1 MCASSSSVHASSRS
15 SSSLKFVQMS
25 SGRHEANRVL
35 LVDQVGHV
43 FANHTPFTP
52 TGRVPKGV
60 GGPRP
65 SCSPSILW
73 HYRPEG
79 GPTLGGLTSSLASR
93 SVIQRCF
100 QGSIALASTSATLQ
114 KVGALRQ
121 RSRSQVH
128 DDIKRRLLLRRARR
142 FKAVWEWWRTL
153 GRFGWRGQWRAS
165 QEQAVASRL
174 KSKEC
179 RSHFTR
185 K

>member
-1 MCASSSSVHASSRS
+1 MCASSSSVHASSTS

-52 TGRVPKGV
+52 TGRVPKAV

-65 SCSPSILW
+65 SCSPSILLAL
-73 HYRPEG
+73 PTG
-79 GPTLGGLTSSLASR
+79 GWTNFRWSDELSRQPIGNSTVFPGVNCLA
-93 SVIQRCF
+93 F
-100 QGSIALASTSATLQ
+100 TSATLQ